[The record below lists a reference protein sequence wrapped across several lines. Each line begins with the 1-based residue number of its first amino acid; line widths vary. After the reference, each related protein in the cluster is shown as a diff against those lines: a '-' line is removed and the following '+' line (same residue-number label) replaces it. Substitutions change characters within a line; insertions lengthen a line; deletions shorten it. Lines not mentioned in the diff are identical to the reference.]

1 MNGTCS
7 ASGSLTVTVTTTPTL
22 TLNSQSVCS
31 PSTVDLTSASVA
43 TTDVGT
49 LSYYSDASL
58 STAVVSPSAVGAG
71 TYYVQAVNGTCSA
84 SGSLTVTIK
93 ELPLKPLTSQDT
105 IYCRGSELATMTV
118 SGGTGIFIWYSDV
131 NLLNEIGT
139 GNSLMPEFILG
150 TSVYYIT
157 ENENGCE
164 GPVSAIQITIID
176 CEIVIPSAFTPNGDE
191 MNDVWQIIDLDEV
204 YPDNQVM
211 VYSRWGDKVYESDK
225 GNYEGRPWDG
235 NYGGNALP
243 VGSYYYILD
252 FGNGKGL
259 KKGTISIIK
268 K

>member
-1 MNGTCS
+1 M
-7 ASGSLTVTVTTTPTL
+7 
-22 TLNSQSVCS
+22 
-31 PSTVDLTSASVA
+31 
-43 TTDVGT
+43 
-49 LSYYSDASL
+49 
-58 STAVVSPSAVGAG
+58 
-71 TYYVQAVNGTCSA
+71 
-84 SGSLTVTIK
+84 
-93 ELPLKPLTSQDT
+93 KPLTSQDT

-118 SGGTGIFIWYSDV
+118 SGGTGIFIWYSDA